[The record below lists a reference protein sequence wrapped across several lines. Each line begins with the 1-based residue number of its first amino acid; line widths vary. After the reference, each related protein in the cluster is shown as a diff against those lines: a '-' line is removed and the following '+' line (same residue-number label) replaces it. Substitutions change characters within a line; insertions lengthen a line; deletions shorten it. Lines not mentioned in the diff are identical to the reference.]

1 MGVEEGLQVNIP
13 NCYHFGDLLFFFS
26 FLVTTFSNS
35 STVNMEYNDAKHPSF
50 NQAKCS

>member
-13 NCYHFGDLLFFFS
+13 NCYHFGDLLLFS

-35 STVNMEYNDAKHPSF
+35 SPVNMESNDAKHPSF